1 MFQKSGEAAPKLQE
15 TISFK
20 NLHNSQKSDI
30 EQPCSTMDQ
39 LYRGEKAR
47 NQVLQKQVR
56 EYKMELEAYRS
67 DIKQIESLKKE
78 NKEY

>member
-1 MFQKSGEAAPKLQE
+1 
-15 TISFK
+15 
-20 NLHNSQKSDI
+20 
-30 EQPCSTMDQ
+30 MDQ

-56 EYKMELEAYRS
+56 EYKMEVEAYRS